1 MDDGI
6 AEIQYPKTQLI
17 FTKEFTVKPTIGC
30 FGLLS
35 VNNNKTVF
43 TCKAKDELHAIRKY
57 LKYFSNHHKECYKLT
72 DIKFIEATKR
82 FSKFKVINEKGFEK
96 YYN

>member
-1 MDDGI
+1 MTARTIGKLRKII
-6 AEIQYPKTQLI
+6 ASY
-17 FTKEFTVKPTIGC
+17 KEFTVKPTIGC

-82 FSKFKVINEKGFEK
+82 FSKFKVIDEKGFEK